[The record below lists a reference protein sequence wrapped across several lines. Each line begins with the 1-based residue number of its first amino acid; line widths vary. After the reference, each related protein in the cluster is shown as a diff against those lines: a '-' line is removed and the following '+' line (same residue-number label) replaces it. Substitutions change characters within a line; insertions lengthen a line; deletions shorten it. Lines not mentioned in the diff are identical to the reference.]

1 MLYYS
6 AYSLRIGSEIPLPEL
21 LPAPGGGDVDIRLAQ
36 ARPLDGAQSIRWRAS
51 PHAEARFTYPRA
63 GQFQVCGGRRVIV
76 TPEPGAES
84 ALLRLYVQGMMLA
97 AILHQR
103 GLFVL
108 HSSIV
113 STNGRCIAFVGA
125 VGAGKSTL
133 ASGFHARGYAVMT
146 DDNAAIDLA
155 NAPPTIV
162 PAFPSLKIYPEVA
175 AALGYDRSDLR
186 PVHASQVKHAQSV
199 ADGFTTAPQPLSAIY
214 VLDREA
220 APGVGRLSVV
230 ESVTE
235 LIRHSV
241 PTRWGVAGDGAH
253 LRMCAR
259 LAGCVPAYRVRTF
272 RTLQEIRGV
281 MDCIHNHH
289 EGTAR

>member
-1 MLYYS
+1 VLYYS

-21 LPAPGGGDVDIRLAQ
+21 LPAPGGGDVDIRLGE
-36 ARPLDGAQSIRWRAS
+36 ARPLEGAQSIRWRAN
-51 PHAEARFTYPRA
+51 PHAEARFCYPRA

-113 STNGRCIAFVGA
+113 NVRGRGIAFVGS

-133 ASGFHARGYAVMT
+133 ASGFHARGYGVVA
-146 DDNAAIDLA
+146 DDNAAIDLG
-155 NAPPTIV
+155 NSPPTIV
-162 PAFPSLKIYPEVA
+162 PAFPSLKIYPKVA
-175 AALGYDRSDLR
+175 AALGYDPSRLR
-186 PVHASQVKHAQSV
+186 PVHESQVKHAQSV
-199 ADGFTTAPQPLSAIY
+199 AEGFTTAQVPLDAVY
-214 VLDREA
+214 VLDRQAGPE
-220 APGVGRLSVV
+220 VSRLSVV
-230 ESVTE
+230 ETVTE

-253 LRMCAR
+253 LQMCAR

-272 RTLQEIRGV
+272 RTLPEIGGV
-281 MDCIHNHH
+281 LDSILSHY
-289 EGTAR
+289 EGVAR

>member
-1 MLYYS
+1 VGQASWL
-6 AYSLRIGSEIPLPEL
+6 APLPDL
-21 LPAPGGGDVDIRLAQ
+21 VIQTCSTIRLIVYELAPKFRCRNCFPQ
-36 ARPLDGAQSIRWRAS
+36 PE
-51 PHAEARFTYPRA
+51 AEARFRYPRA
-63 GQFQVCGGRRVIV
+63 GQFQVSRGREVVV

-84 ALLRLYVQGMMLA
+84 TLLRLYVQGMMLA

-113 STNGRCIAFVGA
+113 TVHGRGIAFVGS

-133 ASGFHARGYAVMT
+133 ASGFHARGYPVVT
-146 DDNAAIDLA
+146 DDNAAIDMQNL
-155 NAPPTIV
+155 PPAIV

-175 AALGYDRSDLR
+175 AALGYQRSDLR
-186 PVHASQVKHAQSV
+186 PVHESQVKHAQSV
-199 ADGFTTAPQPLSAIY
+199 VDGFTTAPVPLHAIY

-220 APGVGRLSVV
+220 SAEVSRLSVI
-230 ESVTE
+230 ETITE

-259 LAGCVPAYRVRTF
+259 LAGCVPVYRVRTF

-281 MDCIHNHH
+281 LDCILNHH
-289 EGTAR
+289 EGAAR